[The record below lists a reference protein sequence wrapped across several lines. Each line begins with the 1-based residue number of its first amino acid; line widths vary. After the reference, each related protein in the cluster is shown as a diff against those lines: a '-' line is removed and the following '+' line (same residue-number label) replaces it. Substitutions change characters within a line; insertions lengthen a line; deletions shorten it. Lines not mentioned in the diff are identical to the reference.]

1 MVNDME
7 VVVKIPQKTEVKVD
21 GRKISVSGTKGKLE
35 KDFSSPL
42 FDRLVKIAK
51 DGDLIKVST
60 GSSRRK
66 VKSQTG
72 CVAAHIRNMMKGA
85 NSGYTARLKVV
96 FMHFP
101 VTVKAAGNEIT
112 VANFLGEKS
121 PRKAQIVG
129 ETNVDVKGEEI
140 TVTGLDRD
148 AVGQTAANIER
159 ATHVPARD
167 RRVFQDG
174 IFVTQKTRPTE

>member
-1 MVNDME
+1 MVKDME
-7 VVVKIPQKTEVKVD
+7 VSIKIPEKTEVRLD
-21 GRKISVSGTKGKLE
+21 GRKVIVSGPKGKLE

-42 FDRLVKIAK
+42 FDKLVKIAK

-60 GSSRRK
+60 CSTRRK

-72 CVAAHIRNMMKGA
+72 CVSAHIRNMMKGV
-85 NSGYTARLKVV
+85 NKGYTAKLKVV

-101 VTVKAAGNEIT
+101 VTVKAAGKEIT

-121 PRKAQIVG
+121 PRSAQIVG
-129 ETNVDVKGEEI
+129 ETKVEVKGEEI

-159 ATHVPARD
+159 STHVPARD

-174 IFVTQKTRPTE
+174 IFVTEKTRPTE